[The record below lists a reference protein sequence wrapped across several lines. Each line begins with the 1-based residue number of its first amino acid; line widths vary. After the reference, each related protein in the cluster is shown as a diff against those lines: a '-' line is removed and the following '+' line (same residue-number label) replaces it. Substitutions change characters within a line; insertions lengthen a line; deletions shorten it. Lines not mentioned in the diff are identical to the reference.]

1 MLLSFRGVLFFGSL
15 RKVGGWSDAAKGDV
29 IAREASAPT
38 AAIRI
43 PLGSTSGCDT
53 GERIAAR
60 FALAITSEKMDRRA
74 PFAMTPSKTTT
85 NEDAAETV

>member
-29 IAREASAPT
+29 IAREASSPT

-43 PLGSTSGCDT
+43 SREHIG
-53 GERIAAR
+53 R
-60 FALAITSEKMDRRA
+60 
-74 PFAMTPSKTTT
+74 
-85 NEDAAETV
+85 